1 MRINKNRNI
10 KELKNVL
17 KNNEDS
23 NIDRETLR
31 SNRDIKKGEEILLKY
46 GKYDKFKRNKTI

>member
-23 NIDRETLR
+23 NIDVTSFL
-31 SNRDIKKGEEILLKY
+31 N
-46 GKYDKFKRNKTI
+46 